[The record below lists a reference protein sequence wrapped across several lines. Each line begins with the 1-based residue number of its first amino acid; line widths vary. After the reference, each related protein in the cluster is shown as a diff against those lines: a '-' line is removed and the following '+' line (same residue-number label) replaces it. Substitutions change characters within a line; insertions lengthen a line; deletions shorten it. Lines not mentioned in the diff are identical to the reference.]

1 MSGQSDKPR
10 GDMPA
15 TWLRG
20 VLIIVVIAL
29 LLGVFG
35 AGNSMQR
42 PEMNAVMIIGIVVM
56 LAGAYLVLMAHTIA
70 GKLAY
75 ERRKSGEIAF
85 KLIGMLVCGVGAA
98 MVFLA

>member
-1 MSGQSDKPR
+1 MSGQSERPR
-10 GDMPA
+10 GDMPP

-35 AGNSMQR
+35 AGNHQQR
-42 PEMNAVMIIGIVVM
+42 PELNALMIFGIVVM
-56 LAGAYLVLMAHTIA
+56 LAGAYLVFMAHTFA

-85 KLIGMLVCGVGAA
+85 KLVGMLVCGIGAA
-98 MVFLA
+98 MVFMG